1 MMATLLIILTLLPC
15 TLSKSTIETNKLFQ
29 NTVKRWN
36 IDIVSRR
43 DHAERYRR
51 LVNAQQSV
59 EKTTSGVV
67 LESLNRL
74 TVMNDKEFEEAV
86 GPLIKGRFNLTM
98 DTFQEEEYYQPV
110 KRDESNNTETTIPT
124 EYMYWMNTVGFPPV
138 GDQASCGS
146 CWIFPAVAAMEAL
159 YTETTGEAV
168 KFSEQYFVDC
178 ARSTSGCGGVY
189 FYESD

>member
-1 MMATLLIILTLLPC
+1 MATLLIILALLPC

-36 IDIVSRR
+36 IDIVSRS

-59 EKTTSGVV
+59 EETTSGVV

-74 TVMNDKEFEEAV
+74 TVLNDKEFEEKV
-86 GPLIKGRFNLTM
+86 GPLIKGKFNLTM
-98 DTFQEEEYYQPV
+98 DTFQKGESYQPV
-110 KRDESNNTETTIPT
+110 KRDESNTKTTIPT
-124 EYMYWMNTVGFPPV
+124 EHMYWMDTVGFADAM
-138 GDQASCGS
+138 DQASCGS
-146 CWIFPAVAAMEAL
+146 CWAFPNVAAMEAL
-159 YTETTGEAV
+159 YKETTGEVV

-178 ARSTSGCGGVY
+178 TFSYSGCAGVY
-189 FYESD
+189 FS